1 LSNLHHIIK
10 LNLTEH
16 NNGRE
21 TSNHSAVKLA
31 TSENNVKFQTESTS
45 SLAKSSTAVFIFAG
59 NVLKFQTE
67 STPPEPLKQSIH
79 HNPSIAGTTSS
90 ETLFCFCS

>member
-1 LSNLHHIIK
+1 M
-10 LNLTEH
+10 
-16 NNGRE
+16 
-21 TSNHSAVKLA
+21 A

-67 STPPEPLKQSIH
+67 STPPDL
-79 HNPSIAGTTSS
+79 
-90 ETLFCFCS
+90 

>member
-16 NNGRE
+16 NNGKE

-45 SLAKSSTAVFIFAG
+45 SLAKSSAAVFIFAE

-67 STPPEPLKQSIH
+67 STPPESLKQSIH
-79 HNPSIAGTTSS
+79 HNPSFAGKS